1 MGAFSGD
8 APHAETFSQGGTQ
21 CVVDKGGVH
30 MAKILRLAYI
40 SYSYPGAAARVLDD
54 MFAQMLT
61 ELMRR

>member
-1 MGAFSGD
+1 MRSR
-8 APHAETFSQGGTQ
+8 Q
-21 CVVDKGGVH
+21 GGVH